1 MAKDPV
7 CGMFVAETPA
17 ALQLPYKGTT
27 YYFCA
32 ESCLETF
39 KAPALEA
46 AKLRRLVALSFIL
59 GIPALLFTWLISL
72 PGGPFAN
79 NVLLFALATPVQF
92 VAGWRFYKGLWHG
105 LRARAAN
112 MDTLIAIGT
121 SAAWLYSTLV
131 TFSPPGLFPAGVYFE
146 VAALIIALILLG
158 KYLEHIV
165 KGKASDAVRKL
176 LDLQPRRARVIR
188 DSQEVEVPVEQV
200 QVGDI
205 LLVRPGEKIPTDGEV
220 IEGHS
225 AVDEKMVTGESV
237 PAEKKPG
244 DEVIGATINKAGLL
258 KVQATK
264 VGADTTLA
272 QIVKLVE
279 EAQAARAPIERL
291 ADTVASYFVPV
302 VVVIAIGALLGW
314 SLIARTEFNYAFTA
328 FIAVLIIACP
338 CALGIATPAAIVVGT
353 GKGAENGILLKGG
366 EYLEKAHKARAIVF
380 DKTGTLT
387 RGEPAVTDFVPLD
400 QAQEAQALRLAATA
414 EAASEHP
421 LAEAIVRYAKE
432 QGITVEPT
440 TAFEAVP
447 GQGIRAQVD
456 GQQIVLGNRK
466 LLQEAGVSLSAA
478 ETPLQQFEAQGKTA
492 MLLAINS
499 RLSGI
504 FAVADTVKSHAPEAI
519 ARLKRMG
526 IAVIMLTGDNARTAH
541 AIAQQLG
548 IDRVLAEVQPGQ
560 KADVIKQLQTEGK
573 VVAMVGDGINDAPAL
588 AQADIGIAIGSGTDV
603 AIETGGIVL
612 IKDDLRDVVT
622 ALQLS
627 KKTMSKIKQN
637 LFWAFAYNTALI
649 PLAAAGFL
657 NPILAGA
664 AMALSSVSVVTNSL
678 TLRRFRPR

>member
-1 MAKDPV
+1 MAKDPI
-7 CGMFVAETPA
+7 CGMFVAETSE
-17 ALQLPYKGTT
+17 ALTYTSKGTT
-27 YYFCA
+27 YYFCS
-32 ESCLETF
+32 EGCLETF

-46 AKLRRLVALSFIL
+46 ARLRRHVTLSFAL
-59 GIPALLFTWLISL
+59 GIPALLFTWLIAV

-79 NVLLFALATPVQF
+79 NLLLFALATPVQF
-92 VAGWRFYKGLWHG
+92 VAGWRFYRGLWHSM
-105 LRARAAN
+105 RARAAN
-112 MDTLIAIGT
+112 MDSLIAIGT
-121 SAAWLYSTLV
+121 TAAWLYSTLV
-131 TFSPPGLFPAGVYFE
+131 TFIPGAFPEGVYFE

-176 LDLQPRRARVIR
+176 LDLQPRLARVIR
-188 DSQEVEVPVEQV
+188 AGQEVEVPVEQV
-200 QVGDI
+200 QVDDL
-205 LLVRPGEKIPTDGEV
+205 LLVRPGEKVPTDGEV
-220 IEGHS
+220 MEGHS

-237 PAEKKPG
+237 PVEKKPG

-258 KVQATK
+258 KVRATK
-264 VGADTTLA
+264 VGTDTTLA

-291 ADTVASYFVPV
+291 ADVVASYFVPV
-302 VVVIAIGALLGW
+302 VVVVAIGALVGW
-314 SLIARTEFNYAFTA
+314 SVFAHAPFNYAFTA

-353 GKGAENGILLKGG
+353 GKGAEHGILLKGG

-387 RGEPAVTDFVPLD
+387 RGEPAVTDFLVLD
-400 QAQEAQALRLAATA
+400 GGAAKETLRLAATA
-414 EAASEHP
+414 EAGSEHP
-421 LAEAIVRYAKE
+421 LAEAIVRYAKD
-432 QGITVEPT
+432 QGLAAQPT
-440 TAFEAVP
+440 TDFEAIP
-447 GQGIRAQVD
+447 GQGIRATVD
-456 GQQIVLGNRK
+456 GHHVLLGNRQ
-466 LLQEAGVSLSAA
+466 LLQEARVAIDAA
-478 ETPLQQFEAQGKTA
+478 AGSLQQFEDQGKTA
-492 MLLAINS
+492 MLLAIGG
-499 RLSGI
+499 RLAGI
-504 FAVADTVKSHAPEAI
+504 FAVADTIKPHAPDAI
-519 ARLKRMG
+519 TRLQRMG
-526 IAVIMLTGDNARTAH
+526 IEVIMLTGDNERTAR

-548 IDRVLAEVQPGQ
+548 IPRVLAEVQPGQ
-560 KADVIKQLQTEGK
+560 KAEVIKQLQAERK

-622 ALQLS
+622 AMQLS

-637 LFWAFAYNTALI
+637 LFWAFAYNAGLI
-649 PLAAAGFL
+649 PVAALGLL